1 MELIDTDAFQKNT
14 EYIITKQLN
23 FSLTVKLMLTNKI
36 KVVTPV
42 LKIILVAITIQVLRF
57 SQFL

>member
-1 MELIDTDAFQKNT
+1 MELIDTDVFQKNT

-23 FSLTVKLMLTNKI
+23 FSLTVKLILTKKI

-42 LKIILVAITIQVLRF
+42 L
-57 SQFL
+57 